1 MIPGLF
7 FNGISI
13 MIETPAVDM
22 ISDLLA
28 KEEDFFSIGIND
40 LTQYTFAFD
49 RKNAKDMTLTEEFV
63 GMGMN
68 ELSATPTFVLP
79 IEKS

>member
-1 MIPGLF
+1 
-7 FNGISI
+7 